1 MFSIIELCCD
11 VKKLEIID
19 KNRGGV
25 SMKGNIPIPGTTRAK
40 LIQVGIR
47 LFSEYGYE
55 KVEVDKIAAEAGVT
69 IGAIYHHFKS
79 KANFYGV
86 LRDDVTRRI
95 LDRME
100 AVADNV
106 DRSQAIKAALLAAYD
121 GVVRIQIG
129 KLFIESD
136 PRGDH
141 DPVSDFIGEL
151 AVLADIEEAEELGI
165 VLAAALR
172 AALSRHCNTEGG
184 ESKSRMALKRLFS

>member
-1 MFSIIELCCD
+1 
-11 VKKLEIID
+11 
-19 KNRGGV
+19 
-25 SMKGNIPIPGTTRAK
+25 MKGDIPIPGTTRAK

-55 KVEVDKIAAEAGVT
+55 RVEVDKVAAEAGVT
-69 IGAIYHHFKS
+69 IGSIYHHFKS
-79 KANFYGV
+79 KVNFYGV

-106 DRSQAIKAALLAAYD
+106 DNSQAVKAALLAAYD
-121 GVVRIQIG
+121 GVVRTQIG
-129 KLFIESD
+129 KLFTESD
-136 PRGDH
+136 PRGGH
-141 DPVSDFIGEL
+141 DAIAHYIGEL
-151 AVLADIEEAEELGI
+151 AVLADIEEAEEIGV

-172 AALSRHCNTEGG
+172 AALTRHCNTEGG